1 MSKSQKIITSKSF
14 REAKENR
21 FRKFFRYD
29 NSEYWLEYYS
39 KKLINDDTAREKLYA
54 QIISNHVGKNAK
66 VVDMACGIGFLLK
79 ELKKIGLRPEGVD
92 LFPDMISSAEE
103 YLKDSSIKI
112 YNCDILSV
120 PFSKESIDCISLI
133 SILEHFPLIEVVQD
147 ILPKMTSLLKTNGYL
162 FVHCPVKTPTS
173 VFTRFLRKYI
183 SRDLPEWAIDDDAD
197 ITHKIWMAPKEY
209 IKMIEQ
215 QGYNLINFDSRLTR
229 SNMKPEFL
237 SNIMSVIEKISIPS
251 DPLLK
256 RAYKDERD
264 LVKYMKLIK
273 REMAL
278 TSYFLFKKR

>member
-39 KKLINDDTAREKLYA
+39 KKLINGDTAREKLYA
-54 QIISNHVGKNAK
+54 KIISNHVDKNAK

-133 SILEHFPLIEVVQD
+133 SILEHFPLIEVVQN

-237 SNIMSVIEKISIPS
+237 SNIMSVIEKIFIPS

>member
-1 MSKSQKIITSKSF
+1 MNKNQKIITSKSF
-14 REAKENR
+14 KEARKNR
-21 FRKFFRYD
+21 FKKFFRYD

-39 KKLINDDTAREKLYA
+39 KKLINGDTAREKLYA
-54 QIISNHVGKNAK
+54 KIISNHVDKNAK

-133 SILEHFPLIEVVQD
+133 SILEHFPLIEVVQN

>member
-1 MSKSQKIITSKSF
+1 MNKNQKIITSKSF
-14 REAKENR
+14 KEAKENR
-21 FRKFFRYD
+21 FKKFFRYD
-29 NSEYWLEYYS
+29 NSVYWLNYYS

-54 QIISNHVGKNAK
+54 KIISNHVGRDAK

-79 ELKKIGLRPEGVD
+79 ELKNIGLKPEGVD

-103 YLKDSSIKI
+103 YLKDPSIKI
-112 YNCDILSV
+112 HNCDILSV
-120 PFSKESIDCISLI
+120 PYSKESIDCISLI
-133 SILEHFPLIEVVQD
+133 SILEHFPLIEVIQN
-147 ILPKMTSLLKTNGYL
+147 ILPKMTSILRHGGYL

-173 VFTRFLRKYI
+173 IFTKLFRKYI
-183 SRDLPEWAIDDDAD
+183 SRDLPSWAIDDDAD
-197 ITHKIWMAPKEY
+197 ITHKIWMSPKEY

-215 QGYNLINFDSRLTR
+215 QGYDLINFDSKLTR

-237 SNIMSVIEKISIPS
+237 SHIMSTIEKIAFSS

-256 RAYKDERD
+256 KSYKDEGD
-264 LVKYMKLIK
+264 LVKYIKLIK